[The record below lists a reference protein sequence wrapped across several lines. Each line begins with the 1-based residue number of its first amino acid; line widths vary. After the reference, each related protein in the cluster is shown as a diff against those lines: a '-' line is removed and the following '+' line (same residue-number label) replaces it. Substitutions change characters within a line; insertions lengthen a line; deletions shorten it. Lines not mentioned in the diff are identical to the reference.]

1 MDLLLNDLVKS
12 FLTERLKDD
21 SNLNQSLLF
30 WGESDLGKLT
40 TAKLFAK
47 SILCSN
53 NKLGGCND
61 CENCKAINNNW
72 HPDYLL
78 IDTDNDNIVV
88 DDTSPIFKFFLYKP
102 QLSKKRILI
111 INDCEKLNLTTQS
124 SLLKLLEEPKND
136 FLIILVSSNPQKLL
150 KTIRSRVIP
159 IRFTKPSK
167 QELMSFIESKYQKD
181 IKNLDYLID
190 LAEGKPAKLINFI
203 ENQPSS
209 KLKENNIQIY
219 KNILKSNFVKQSSII
234 KDIVSN
240 LKEKDEL
247 KNLSKKNYL
256 KTLVNDWL
264 SFIENELYVSIKNK
278 EDLKKKQKQFK
289 NALQLLQ
296 YIDAYN
302 ANYRLL
308 LETFCLT
315 TF

>member
-1 MDLLLNDLVKS
+1 MDLLLNNLVKS
-12 FLTERLKDD
+12 FLIERLKDD
-21 SNLNQSLLF
+21 TNLSQSLLF

-40 TAKLFAK
+40 TAKMFAK
-47 SILCSN
+47 SILCN
-53 NKLGGCND
+53 NHKLGGCNT
-61 CENCKAINNNW
+61 CENCKAIDNNW

-78 IDTDNDNIVV
+78 INSNNDTIVV

-102 QLSKKRILI
+102 QLGKKRILI
-111 INDCEKLNLTTQS
+111 INDCEKLNLSTQS

-136 FLIILVSSNPQKLL
+136 FLIILVSTNPQKLL
-150 KTIRSRVIP
+150 KTIRSRIIP

-167 QELMSFIESKYQKD
+167 KDLVDFIEKKYQKD
-181 IKNLDYLID
+181 IKNLEYLIN
-190 LAEGKPAKLINFI
+190 LSEGKPAKLINFI
-203 ENQPSS
+203 ENQEAL
-209 KLKENNIQIY
+209 KIKENNVQIY
-219 KNILKSNFVKQSSII
+219 KNILKGNFVQQSNII
-234 KDIVSN
+234 KNIVSN
-240 LKEKDEL
+240 LKEKDEE

-256 KTLVNDWL
+256 KNIVNDWL
-264 SFIENELYVSIKNK
+264 SFIENDLYSSVQNK